1 LHRSDQ
7 VHPAAPHEAW
17 SVKLSH
23 GAEPPWHAPHKIA
36 HRAAEHDENAAY
48 SLEVETPASASHA
61 GTAPPSPER
70 RVASQVTIAVHA
82 GS

>member
-1 LHRSDQ
+1 M
-7 VHPAAPHEAW
+7 
-17 SVKLSH
+17 KLSH

-48 SLEVETPASASHA
+48 SLEVEAPALASHA
-61 GTAPPSPER
+61 GTAPPSPR
-70 RVASQVTIAVHA
+70 DASASQVTIAGHAAASQVTIAVHA